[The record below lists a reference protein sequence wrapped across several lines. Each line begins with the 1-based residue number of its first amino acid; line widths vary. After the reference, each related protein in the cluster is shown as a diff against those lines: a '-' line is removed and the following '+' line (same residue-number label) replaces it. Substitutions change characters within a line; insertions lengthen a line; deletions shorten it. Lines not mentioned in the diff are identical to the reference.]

1 MCLIFLIKNEIA
13 EITLTS
19 NESWPIVLIFFD
31 SFEIKKLNLTKGLG
45 QFAFAPFAT
54 FLLHSFGWKITIYSF
69 AGVSL
74 LGVLCGTL
82 LRPLISTE
90 ENVEAPHD
98 SGRRNEKDNSMN
110 AFVKEMVKCEL
121 MLKPTFLLLGMTQW
135 TKIPILLWKCY
146 PQWKMKECNSC
157 SKLKVTV
164 HLFAGLL
171 LFIAWK
177 WPLKLVIF
185 QNSWRNKKWLH
196 IECKIIISF

>member
-13 EITLTS
+13 EITLTFY
-19 NESWPIVLIFFD
+19 ESWPIILIFFD
-31 SFEIKKLNLTKGLG
+31 SFEIKKWNLTKGLG

-146 PQWKMKECNSC
+146 PKWKMKECNSC

-164 HLFAGLL
+164 HLFHSVRFWGF
-171 LFIAWK
+171 LFN
-177 WPLKLVIF
+177 IF
-185 QNSWRNKKWLH
+185 FIQKAVD
-196 IECKIIISF
+196 IG